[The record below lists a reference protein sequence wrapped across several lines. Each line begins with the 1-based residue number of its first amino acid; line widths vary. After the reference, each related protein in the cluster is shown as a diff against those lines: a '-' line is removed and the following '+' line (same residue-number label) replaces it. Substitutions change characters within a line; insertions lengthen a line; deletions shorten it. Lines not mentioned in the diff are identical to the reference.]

1 MSMEGRNRVDGEP
14 AIELRNV
21 TKDYL
26 TTRALNDVCLTV
38 NQGEIFGYVGANG
51 AGKTTT
57 IKILAGLIRPTAGEA
72 FVCGHS
78 ILSQPLEVKARIGY
92 VPESGAIF
100 DKLSPREYLTVVGHL
115 YKLAALRT
123 QERIEEWLDFFGLM
137 DRIDQRMEIFSKGT
151 KQKVCWIAALL
162 HDPEV
167 LILDEPLSGLDV
179 ETISR
184 VKDLMKRFTAEGKTI
199 FYSSHLIDVVE
210 KVCTRI
216 AVLHR
221 GRLIGAGSIDE
232 VRVLSGAPTLE
243 EALMKLWQE
252 QG

>member
-1 MSMEGRNRVDGEP
+1 
-14 AIELRNV
+14 
-21 TKDYL
+21 
-26 TTRALNDVCLTV
+26 
-38 NQGEIFGYVGANG
+38 
-51 AGKTTT
+51 
-57 IKILAGLIRPTAGEA
+57 
-72 FVCGHS
+72 
-78 ILSQPLEVKARIGY
+78 VKARIGY

-100 DKLSPREYLTVVGHL
+100 DKLSPREYLTIVAHL
-115 YKLAALRT
+115 YKLETSPAE
-123 QERIEEWLDFFGLM
+123 ERIKEWLDFFGLM

-184 VKDLMKRFTAEGKTI
+184 VKDLMKRFTADGKTI

-221 GRLIGAGSIDE
+221 GRLIGTGSIDE

-252 QG
+252 QV

>member
-1 MSMEGRNRVDGEP
+1 MPGEP
-14 AIELRNV
+14 AIELRSI

-78 ILSQPLEVKARIGY
+78 ILSNPLEVKARIGF

-100 DKLSPREYLTVVGHL
+100 DKLSPREYLTIMGNL
-115 YKLAALRT
+115 YRLTAARA
-123 QERIEEWLDFFGLM
+123 QEQMKEWLDFFGLM
-137 DRIDQRMEIFSKGT
+137 DRIDQRMEVFSKGT
-151 KQKVCWIAALL
+151 KQKVCWIAALM

-184 VKDLMKRFTAEGKTI
+184 VKDLMKRLTSDGKTI

-221 GRLIGAGSIDE
+221 GRLIGAGSIEE

-243 EALMKLWQE
+243 EALMRLWQE
-252 QG
+252 QV

>member
-1 MSMEGRNRVDGEP
+1 VAGEP

-72 FVCGHS
+72 FVGGHS
-78 ILSQPLEVKARIGY
+78 ILSHPLEVKARIGY

-100 DKLSPREYLTVVGHL
+100 DKLSPREYLTIVGNL
-115 YKLAALRT
+115 YKLAGSHAE
-123 QERIEEWLDFFGLM
+123 ERIKEWLDFFGLM

-184 VKDLMKRFTAEGKTI
+184 VKDLMKRFTADGKTI

-221 GRLIGAGSIDE
+221 GRLIGTGCIDE

-252 QG
+252 QA

>member
-1 MSMEGRNRVDGEP
+1 MAGEP
-14 AIELRNV
+14 AIELRNI

-26 TTRALNDVCLTV
+26 TTRALNNVCLTV

-72 FVCGHS
+72 FVGGHS
-78 ILSQPLEVKARIGY
+78 ILSHPLEVKARIGY

-100 DKLSPREYLTVVGHL
+100 DKLSPREYLTIVGHL
-115 YKLAALRT
+115 YKLATSRT
-123 QERIEEWLDFFGLM
+123 EERIKEWLDFFGLM
-137 DRIDQRMEIFSKGT
+137 DRIDQRMDIFSKGT

-199 FYSSHLIDVVE
+199 FLLITSD
-210 KVCTRI
+210 
-216 AVLHR
+216 
-221 GRLIGAGSIDE
+221 
-232 VRVLSGAPTLE
+232 
-243 EALMKLWQE
+243 
-252 QG
+252 